1 MANAIMT
8 GVINRKGGVAKS
20 TTAVNL
26 AAVAG
31 MRGLKT
37 LLVDLD
43 PQGTCTANLGIDEL
57 AVKMNVDLEN
67 YAASRMFLEKVA
79 PSRLVMDSG
88 FGFDIIPAGSE
99 LMALE
104 QYIPSIPNGDYLLAR
119 VFAADEQLKKYDFI
133 ILDSPGFMGHIV
145 ASIVNVTG
153 DITIPNLA
161 SPGSTRGLIEVL
173 TMVEEMNAFRS
184 SFPGMEPIHM
194 RGHFFCRAEP
204 NTMIHKSQDAQVTE
218 LLGEVHL
225 PECFISKST
234 EIGKSEYGRMP
245 MILMDPDHKI
255 SQEYQ
260 RLFDRLFQ
268 GVSQ

>member
-1 MANAIMT
+1 MSKTIMT
-8 GVINRKGGVAKS
+8 GIINRKGGVAKS
-20 TTAVNL
+20 TTAANL

-31 MRGLKT
+31 KRGYKT

-43 PQGTCTANLGIDEL
+43 PQGSCTANLGIDEL
-57 AVKMNVDLEN
+57 AIDNNFVLDD
-67 YAASRMFLEKVA
+67 YAASRMFLEKIA
-79 PSRLVMDSG
+79 PSRLVIDTR

-99 LMALE
+99 LMAIE
-104 QYIPSIPNGDYLLAR
+104 QFIPSVPNGDYLLAR
-119 VFAADEQLKKYDFI
+119 IFAADENLSKYDFI
-133 ILDSPGFMGHIV
+133 FFDSPGFMGHIV

-184 SFPGMEPIHM
+184 AFPGLAPIHM

-204 NTMIHKSQDAQVTE
+204 QTGIHKSQDEQVKE
-218 LLGEVHL
+218 LLGDVHL
-225 PECFISKST
+225 PGFYVSKST
-234 EIGKSEYGRMP
+234 EIGKSEQGRMP
-245 MILMDPDHKI
+245 MVLMEPNHKI
-255 SQEYQ
+255 ALEYE

-268 GVSQ
+268 GA